1 MMFKDERKKENNE
14 RINEELQNVITRQE
28 IAYQPTSK

>member
-14 RINEELQNVITRQE
+14 RINEEFQNVITRRE
-28 IAYQPTSK
+28 IAYQPT